1 MKNYSK
7 ILLLFIIILGFNI
20 LGLNSSCFAN
30 PLSKLMSIFQRDLIV
45 NVSYKNS
52 RNLIPGSDVYLAAD
66 PKNQKILIGRVKKVS
81 LVASQISKIEI
92 IIDQKYK
99 EKIYDT
105 TKFVLMSNIFS
116 QHSNA
121 YIVAVSPLEK
131 SNKTLLKSGSSVKGI
146 TFVEYKIAIAGE
158 ALKKVMN
165 RIQKQNND
173 IMGQLEEY
181 LDTVNTEEFHKKI
194 DALINQ
200 ISQFSI
206 EQKETFKREV
216 LPALKNMFDSV
227 IKQLEEQKNME
238 ESKDLEK
245 RLQEIENMVD
255 V

>member
-7 ILLLFIIILGFNI
+7 TILFIIII
-20 LGLNSSCFAN
+20 LGLNSPCFAN
-30 PLSKLMSIFQRDLIV
+30 PLSKLMSIFQRDLLV
-45 NVSYKNS
+45 DVLYKNH
-52 RNLIPGSDVYLAAD
+52 RNLIPGSEVYLGAD
-66 PKNQKILIGRVKKVS
+66 PKDQKILIGRVRKVS
-81 LVASQISKIEI
+81 LVASQMSKVEI
-92 IIDQKYK
+92 IIDQKHK

-105 TKFVLMSNIFS
+105 TKFVLMSNIFL

-121 YIVAVSPLEK
+121 YIVAVSPLEI
-131 SNKTLLKSGSSVKGI
+131 SDQTPLKSGSSVEGI
-146 TFVEYKIAIAGE
+146 TFVDYKIAIAKE

-181 LDTVNTEEFHKKI
+181 IDTVNTEEFQKKI
-194 DALINQ
+194 DTLIKQ

-206 EQKETFKREV
+206 EQKEIFKREV

-227 IKQLEEQKNME
+227 IEQLEEQKNME

>member
-7 ILLLFIIILGFNI
+7 TILIVIIILG
-20 LGLNSSCFAN
+20 LNAPCFAN

-45 NVSYKNS
+45 DVLYKNH
-52 RNLIPGSDVYLAAD
+52 RNLIQGSEVYLAAD
-66 PKNQKILIGRVKKVS
+66 PKDQKILIGKVKKVS
-81 LVASQISKIEI
+81 LVASQMSKVEI
-92 IIDQKYK
+92 NIDQKYK

-121 YIVAVSPLEK
+121 YIVAVSPLEI
-131 SNKTLLKSGSSVKGI
+131 SDKTPLKSGSSVEGI
-146 TFVEYKIAIAGE
+146 TFVEYKIAIASE
-158 ALKKVMN
+158 ALKKVMT
-165 RIQKQNND
+165 RIQKQNSD
-173 IMGQLEEY
+173 IMNQLEEHF
-181 LDTVNTEEFHKKI
+181 DTVNTEEFHKKI
-194 DALINQ
+194 EALIKQ

-216 LPALKNMFDSV
+216 LPDLKNMFDSV

-238 ESKDLEK
+238 KSKDLEK
-245 RLQEIENMVD
+245 RLQEIETMVD